1 MTGRLIGMPEMLT
14 EAGISAGGAAMI

>member
-14 EAGISAGGAAMI
+14 EAGMSAGGAAMI